1 MGRDGVEGT
10 PVIRVLIADDQ
21 AMVRSGLALLLRAE
35 SDVEIVGQARDGGE
49 AVRLARELQP
59 DVVLMDVRMP
69 GLDGIEATRM
79 VTGTDVQDP
88 PAVVVLTT
96 FGAQDYVDRA
106 LRAGAVGFVLKDSN
120 PERLVEAVRAA
131 ADGDGLLDPAVTR
144 SLIERYAGGRGPTP
158 SGAATTAELT
168 EREHEVFDELVRGGT
183 NAEIADRLHV
193 EASTVK
199 THVAAVLRKLGV
211 RDRVEAVI
219 YAYEHGL
226 VTAPPPDGGDGDR
239 PAG

>member
-1 MGRDGVEGT
+1 M
-10 PVIRVLIADDQ
+10 IRVLIADDQ
-21 AMVRSGLALLLRAE
+21 SMVRSGLTLLLRAE
-35 SDVEIVGQARDGGE
+35 SDVEIVGEARDGGE
-49 AVRLARELQP
+49 AVRLARELRP

-79 VTGTDVQDP
+79 VMGPDVEDP

-96 FGAQDYVDRA
+96 FGAEDYVDRA
-106 LRAGAVGFVLKDSN
+106 LRAGAVGFVLKDSD

-131 ADGDGLLDPAVTR
+131 ADGEGLLDPGVTR
-144 SLIERYAGGRGPTP
+144 PLIERYAGGSGPTP
-158 SGAATTAELT
+158 SGAAATAGLT
-168 EREHEVFDELVRGGT
+168 DREHDVFSEMVRGGT
-183 NAEIADRLHV
+183 NAEIAARLHV
-193 EASTVK
+193 EPSTVK

-226 VTAPPPDGGDGDR
+226 VTAPPPDGGDQDP

>member
-1 MGRDGVEGT
+1 
-10 PVIRVLIADDQ
+10 
-21 AMVRSGLALLLRAE
+21 MVRSGLTLLLRAE
-35 SDVEIVGQARDGGE
+35 PDVEIVGEARDGGE
-49 AVRLARELQP
+49 AVRLARELRP

-79 VTGTDVQDP
+79 VAGDDVDDP

-106 LRAGAVGFVLKDSN
+106 LRAGAVGFVLKDSD

-131 ADGDGLLDPAVTR
+131 ADGAGLLDPAVTR
-144 SLIERYAGGRGPTP
+144 PLIQRYAGGNGPTA
-158 SGAATTAELT
+158 SGAAATAELT
-168 EREHEVFDELVRGGT
+168 EREHEVFTEMVRGGT

-226 VTAPPPDGGDGDR
+226 VTPPPPDGGGQDP